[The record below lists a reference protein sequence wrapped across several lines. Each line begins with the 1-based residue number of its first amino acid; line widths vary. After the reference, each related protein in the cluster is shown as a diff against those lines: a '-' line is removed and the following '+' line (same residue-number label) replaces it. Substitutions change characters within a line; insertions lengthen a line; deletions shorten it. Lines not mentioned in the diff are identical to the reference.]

1 MCSPMK
7 QMAESALSI
16 EKERTSKSIKK
27 IKSNNKKKTTG
38 IEDFVTTAR
47 RGGGSR
53 RSSMLSNKNS
63 QQLGTGRFS

>member
-7 QMAESALSI
+7 KMAESAMSI

-27 IKSNNKKKTTG
+27 VKNNNKKKTTG
-38 IEDFVTTAR
+38 IENFVTTER
-47 RGGGSR
+47 RGGLK

-63 QQLGTGRFS
+63 QQLGTGRFD